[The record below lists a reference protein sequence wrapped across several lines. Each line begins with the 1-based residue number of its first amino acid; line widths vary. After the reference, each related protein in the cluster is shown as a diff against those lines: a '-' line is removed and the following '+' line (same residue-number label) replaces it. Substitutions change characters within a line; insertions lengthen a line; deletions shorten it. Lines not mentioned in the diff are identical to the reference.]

1 MASHCGHRTGTPC
14 TGTRTRG
21 RVLPPCSLVAV
32 QYYSPGANRCHH
44 EHLLCDI
51 HVKRSAAAAR
61 RGTAHSVA
69 DTQMAPPEAEC
80 GARFCAP
87 VVGEGRACRRAA
99 CCRRR
104 FRSRAAPHPHLRKA
118 SGELSGPHTKH
129 GRTPAGDRLRG
140 AIRGV
145 SAAGRGGARGC
156 GCRAQTCPPR
166 STRPCSEK

>member
-118 SGELSGPHTKH
+118 SGELSGPHKT
-129 GRTPAGDRLRG
+129 RQNASRR
-140 AIRGV
+140 
-145 SAAGRGGARGC
+145 SAAGSDQRSQCGGSRWCARLWVQG
-156 GCRAQTCPPR
+156 ADVPSSIDAPL
-166 STRPCSEK
+166 